1 MCRFKFAIVDL
12 KLHTFLHI
20 LHFAI
25 PGLSVRLKCAQ
36 MGLLF
41 ILFGAITKT
50 INKTHKY
57 NPQNLQTNIKCLMQ
71 VFLKRM
77 LTENLYNSDANAHA

>member
-20 LHFAI
+20 LHFAM

-36 MGLLF
+36 MGLLLF
-41 ILFGAITKT
+41 ILFRAITKT
-50 INKTHKY
+50 TNKTHKY
-57 NPQNLQTNIKCLMQ
+57 NPPM
-71 VFLKRM
+71 
-77 LTENLYNSDANAHA
+77 SHAGVSEPTVDRKLI